1 MLQSLRNHIT
11 GLARHRQALRWLALV
26 SFLESSIVPFSPD
39 ILIVPMTLATPRRA
53 FAIAGIATLASVAGG
68 FLGYAIGHFLFHLLG
83 EPILRFY
90 DAGSLFESF
99 RQLYRHWGLW
109 IVLAGGF
116 TPIPYKVVTIASGAV
131 GLDPLLFALAS
142 AFSRGSR
149 LFLEA
154 WLLARYG
161 DRLRVFV
168 ENRLLLA
175 AAAVLLLALGI
186 VIAFR
191 YL

>member
-1 MLQSLRNHIT
+1 MFRSLRNRIT
-11 GLARHRQALRWLALV
+11 GLARHPQALRWLALV
-26 SFLESSIVPFSPD
+26 SFLESSCVPFSPD
-39 ILIVPMTLATPRRA
+39 ILIVPMTMATPRRA

-68 FLGYAIGHFLFHLLG
+68 FLGYAIGHFLFHLVG

-90 DAGSLFESF
+90 DAGALFESF
-99 RQLYRHWGLW
+99 RALYHRWGLW

-131 GLDPLLFALAS
+131 GLDPFVFALAS

-149 LFLEA
+149 FFLEA

-161 DRLRVFV
+161 DKLRLFV

-175 AAAVLLLALGI
+175 AAAVLLLALG
-186 VIAFR
+186 VFVAFR

>member
-1 MLQSLRNHIT
+1 MFRSLRNRIAA
-11 GLARHRQALRWLALV
+11 LARHRQALRWLALV
-26 SFLESSIVPFSPD
+26 SFLESSCVPFSPD
-39 ILIVPMTLATPRRA
+39 ILIVPMTLGTPRRA

-68 FLGYAIGHFLFHLLG
+68 FLGYAIGHFLFHLIG

-90 DAGSLFESF
+90 DAQALFESF
-99 RQLYRHWGLW
+99 RALYHSWGLW

-131 GLDPLLFALAS
+131 GLDPIVFALAS

-149 LFLEA
+149 FFLEA

-161 DRLRVFV
+161 DRLRQFV
-168 ENRLLLA
+168 ESRLLLA
-175 AAAVLLLALGI
+175 AAAVLLLALGL
-186 VIAFR
+186 VIALR

>member
-1 MLQSLRNHIT
+1 MFRRLRDRIV
-11 GLARHRQALRWLALV
+11 GLARHRHALRWLALV
-26 SFLESSIVPFSPD
+26 SFLESSCVPFSPD

-53 FAIAGIATLASVAGG
+53 SAIAAIATVTSVAGG
-68 FLGYAIGHFLFHLLG
+68 MLGYAIGHFLFHLIG

-90 DAGSLFESF
+90 DAEALFEAF
-99 RQLYRHWGLW
+99 RALYRAWGIW
-109 IVLAGGF
+109 IVIAGGF

-131 GLDPLLFALAS
+131 GLDPLTFAAAS
-142 AFSRGSR
+142 LVSRGSR
-149 LFLEA
+149 FFLEA

-161 DRLRVFV
+161 ERLRSFVQDRLVLIAALALA
-168 ENRLLLA
+168 LLLGA
-175 AAAVLLLALGI
+175 